1 MGKNKLDKSGKV
13 DMRAQIQTQNA
24 DTGLPVFRTDDSRS
38 YERKNMPKGA
48 FNKNR
53 GSK

>member
-1 MGKNKLDKSGKV
+1 MKNKANKNYEA
-13 DMRAQIQTQNA
+13 DMQAQIQTQNA
-24 DTGLPVFRTDDSRS
+24 DTGLPVFKTDDIRH
-38 YERKNMPKGA
+38 YERKNMPKGS